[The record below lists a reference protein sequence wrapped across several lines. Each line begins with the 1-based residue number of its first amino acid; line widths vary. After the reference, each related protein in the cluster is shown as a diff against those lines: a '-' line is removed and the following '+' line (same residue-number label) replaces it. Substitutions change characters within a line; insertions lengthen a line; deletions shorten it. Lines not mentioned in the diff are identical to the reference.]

1 MKRLGGSWKPA
12 TITLALAAL
21 VMVAVLALAACGGG
35 TTVTATSQA
44 SSGTGQFQPAER
56 HGRLGDAI
64 VLSDGGDGRLE
75 VTALGLKFMSTI
87 ATSDSTASNVY
98 CVKLKLRNV
107 GSTPIHLAAIGANS
121 ALFDAGGWRYFSPAD
136 DPRDALDEVSLGLP
150 GDSRV
155 GWVYFAAQAAGGAS
169 DGFGAPNDFQYTAR
183 SSGVAAEG
191 DTGQWKWAP
200 SML

>member
-1 MKRLGGSWKPA
+1 MKRLGGSCKPA
-12 TITLALAAL
+12 TITLELAAL
-21 VMVAVLALAACGGG
+21 VMLAALALAACDGR

-44 SSGTGQFQPAER
+44 PSGTGQVQPAER

-98 CVKLKLRNV
+98 GVKLKLRNV

-121 ALFDAGGWRYFSPAD
+121 ALFDVGGWRYFSPAD
-136 DPRDALDEVSLGLP
+136 DPKGALEEVSLGLP

-155 GWVYFAAQAAGGAS
+155 GWVYFAVHVTGGAPK
-169 DGFGAPNDFQYTAR
+169 DFGAPNDFQYTAK
-183 SSGVAAEG
+183 SADVAAEG
-191 DTGQWKWAP
+191 DTGQWRWAP
-200 SML
+200 L